1 MQATCLKCGGKTD
14 VKLLAKGG
22 YSPGEP
28 PQRCLVM
35 KERLEN
41 SGGANIEMGCDH
53 ITKAAQEVAY
63 RMRGGR

>member
-28 PQRCLVM
+28 PPTLPCY
-35 KERLEN
+35 ER
-41 SGGANIEMGCDH
+41 
-53 ITKAAQEVAY
+53 TPKK
-63 RMRGGR
+63 